1 MQGEN
6 TDERYASD
14 CSFIQSH
21 LQHTF
26 VGCFFQVGTEICQ
39 RTSQG
44 SIFVKGQPT
53 LLLSLAQMQL
63 CLTDKSQLK
72 QLFMGAL
79 IKFPTKKMDDFLD
92 SPVFND
98 TGNKSIAA

>member
-1 MQGEN
+1 
-6 TDERYASD
+6 
-14 CSFIQSH
+14 
-21 LQHTF
+21 
-26 VGCFFQVGTEICQ
+26 
-39 RTSQG
+39 
-44 SIFVKGQPT
+44 
-53 LLLSLAQMQL
+53 MQL

-72 QLFMGAL
+72 QLFMGGF